1 MRIVVLGAA
10 AGGGFPQWNCGC
22 VNCRRARSGDPAA
35 QPRTQC
41 SLAVSADGT
50 SWLLLNAAPDL
61 RQQILVTRALDPIAG
76 GRHSP
81 IIGVVLTSAE
91 IDAVAGLLC
100 LREGQR
106 FTLYATA
113 GTLDAL
119 AANPIFAALAP
130 NRVPRRVLRPG
141 EATTIADSGG
151 LTVEPFAVPGK
162 PPLYLEGE
170 DEPPLDAE
178 TEDTV
183 GLRVSGNNRSF
194 LFVPGCARLSDAVA
208 DRLRG
213 ADLLFFDG
221 TLWAD
226 DEMILLGLGTK
237 TGRRMGHMSI
247 SGPDGSL
254 AALAP
259 LGIARKIYVH
269 LNNTNPV
276 LLDDSSERAMVE
288 AAGWEVAWD
297 GMEITP

>member
-1 MRIVVLGAA
+1 
-10 AGGGFPQWNCGC
+10 
-22 VNCRRARSGDPAA
+22 
-35 QPRTQC
+35 
-41 SLAVSADGT
+41 
-50 SWLLLNAAPDL
+50 
-61 RQQILVTRALDPIAG
+61 
-76 GRHSP
+76 
-81 IIGVVLTSAE
+81 
-91 IDAVAGLLC
+91 
-100 LREGQR
+100 
-106 FTLYATA
+106 
-113 GTLDAL
+113 
-119 AANPIFAALAP
+119 
-130 NRVPRRVLRPG
+130 
-141 EATTIADSGG
+141 
-151 LTVEPFAVPGK
+151 
-162 PPLYLEGE
+162 

-269 LNNTNPV
+269 LNNTSPV

-297 GMEITP
+297 